1 MWTEQEERK
10 RTLSSF
16 RVPGTRPVPSL
27 NTRERYYE
35 AQFKDGVLNLSLG
48 DDKQPA
54 RSLVDVSILMCL
66 PFKPPSYLPPSLIPL
81 KLLQRKFPL
90 TISFTYGTVYESLL
104 LSPHIPPSLSS
115 PHQTPVRIYS

>member
-54 RSLVDVSILMCL
+54 RSLVERKQNWGWRGGGEGGRRERGGEEEGRNTKGTKHERVLT
-66 PFKPPSYLPPSLIPL
+66 L
-81 KLLQRKFPL
+81 KKME
-90 TISFTYGTVYESLL
+90 ISFYN
-104 LSPHIPPSLSS
+104 PKH
-115 PHQTPVRIYS
+115 TPKL